1 MLHENPT
8 SESLRTIIHE
18 KFMVLLNVMM
28 YEKVFSVEHVFY
40 SV

>member
-18 KFMVLLNVMM
+18 KFIYGVTKCYDV
-28 YEKVFSVEHVFY
+28 
-40 SV
+40 